1 MSQSKS
7 EIKRVK
13 FSNIVE
19 SQIPEFLN
27 EESPFFKEFLESY
40 YASVEHQSGTVDLA
54 VNLPKYRQIPAF
66 NRESLIPY
74 TALTETITSG
84 QTSIKVLSTAGWP
97 DKFGLLKIDNEIIV
111 YKKRIENKVVAT
123 RVGNFANQS
132 NIIEMEDTSNIEVGM
147 SISAGTYFPAGTTVG
162 AVGDKFIYAS
172 QKSLGVGG
180 QIPIAIILNS
190 FEECFRGFSGIDQIQ
205 QDIQSEFLQFSLTD
219 ADDHTVGSV
228 TDPKYVF
235 NLSNLFLQEFFTKFK
250 SEFLPGFEN
259 RSFTEGVNLSTI
271 LTRAKDFYSAK
282 GTDTSYKVMFKLLY
296 GEDIEIIKPS
306 EYTLVPSSNNYFK
319 TRNVLV
325 EKLFGGDAIE
335 TKGNFLNQ
343 DIVGVGTVSASIYN
357 IEYRPINDKDFYEI
371 SLDSGSFS
379 GTFSVP
385 GKTKVL
391 EAVTAGAD
399 NILVD
404 STIGFGRTGSLLL
417 KPTPISDFITVE
429 YADKT
434 SNQFLGVTGITTNL
448 LFGADVSEDKLA
460 YAYAGLGQTSLVQF
474 RFVNVIDTV
483 DFTDTSNIRVDDTL
497 NLSSFGFDLG
507 DDPKFEPWIYNIPTK
522 HVIKD
527 LTQQNINTFRVEL
540 FDSVVFFIDEELF
553 LINARNEKVRAQI
566 KDIEYATGTETDRS
580 SNKIIVQTSGVVPS
594 NIDRVEKIIVKASH
608 NANYFP
614 GLENV
619 PVGIQNSY
627 LDNDEQSFYVTSG
640 GVPNYPI
647 FATDN
652 KVFIKTD
659 PPQAGTTGGTT
670 NIIKSVDPLS
680 PTTPFRHNFVT
691 GDKIYWNN
699 SYNSGLSTG
708 VYFVTNINDFDF
720 QLSYSASDVFAG
732 QYIDVSRDLPGQY
745 VYKSGWEDQ
754 NAKNQKLLRK
764 FPYYKQ
770 ENFFD
775 DPSQRK
781 TDNKAVGILVNGVEL
796 YPASVFDEEIFF
808 GQIDSIEVTNAGKD
822 FDVINGPPLIIQ
834 DQAGSGAI
842 AFANVT
848 GSFKEVK
855 LISPGIGYQEKPKI
869 TVSGGNGVGA
879 VLESNF
885 VKGRIVSSFKAD
897 GNGVNVAS
905 DTIDFPDP
913 HNFELG
919 EEVIY
924 ESNNNV
930 AVGGIV
936 DKSSYFARPI
946 DNKTISL
953 HSSRSDAVSGI
964 NTVNIGSVS
973 NGFHSFKTL
982 KGKNTITRIYVKNSG
997 EGYSNKRIRVPARPT
1012 EGDIQTGI
1020 STSDDYFYAPN
1031 HAFRTGEIVRYEFSS
1046 IAAQGL
1052 STTTEY
1058 FVTRLDSA
1066 RFKLTDAGI
1075 GTTRDDSDFKAG
1087 KFARISGVGA
1097 GTHTIK
1103 YPPIEI
1109 KVETLSGI
1117 GSTAITNP
1125 TLEPLVLG
1133 SIESVYLEQG
1143 GAGYGCTNILNFH
1156 RRPNVGIATVTF
1168 EALLKPI
1175 LVEGSIVDV
1184 QILASGRGY
1193 RKDSDIVV
1201 YGDGDFANISPIIDE
1216 TNGSITGVR
1225 ITDGGVNYNPANTT
1239 MVLQNRGRDA
1249 KFIANVHEWKINQE
1263 VKSRNL
1269 INTLDAALTKPNTNR
1284 ELGLQ
1289 FINIYPAN
1297 RLRFQVGDNI
1307 DSGNLELTNN
1317 PQHSPILGYAYDG
1330 NPIYGPYGFSGATG
1344 GPVQRLRSSYILN
1357 TAPKVGLRPPGYTP
1371 GYFTDDYEYNGSGD
1385 LDEFGGRY
1393 CVTPQFPDGTY
1404 AYFYAIDVDS
1414 SGVAEPKYPYTI
1426 GRYFKDTPI
1435 VENFA
1440 ADFNQDKNLA
1450 ELKITRNIGPY
1461 YTNVENSIYDLID
1474 KVDSSFKQEFKVT
1487 QIQTSGITSTTIFSP
1502 GEDYRVGDRLNL
1514 DNAGTNGTGTNIVV
1528 SHVLGKNVSEISVGV
1543 STFTNVVLRP
1553 VNNIIHGRT
1562 SDPHELVNGE
1572 TIITSGVSTAVL
1584 SDIEGAYRVSVVN
1597 RKVALTQFLD
1607 QLSATGIS
1615 TFVPVTDVGGFEVN
1629 DIIGIGTELLRV
1641 TSIDSEFSRL
1651 GVNRQVGLAETHKS
1665 GSSVELK
1672 PTRFTYDIEKGSN
1685 FLGFDNRTLFF
1696 DPTYAVGVGST
1707 GSIHYL
1713 TSTGI
1718 GTVTTETKF
1727 TRVIPERS
1735 IYIKNH
1741 PFTTGQ
1747 KINYRVGLGGTSLT
1761 WVKTS
1766 AGSTSGIGTENL
1778 IDGGDVYAINFGPD
1792 YLGISTVGF
1801 PTVGDAVY
1809 WYTIADPIGLAHSFT
1824 TTNPLVTG
1832 TVQTFRGQVSTG
1844 SSHGLSSGDK
1854 ISIQAVPFV
1863 EESVKIL
1870 YDPVLRKITTN
1881 KVSWSSTTFD
1891 ASDSSFEFTD
1901 LSFKSGDKVVYYNN
1915 GNTINELNNNEV
1927 YFVLRESSQRIKL
1940 CKDLADVKNGVGVAI
1955 TSVSAGAYDLAK
1967 VNPPITVSKGN
1978 ILKIDVSDAGLA
1990 DMRLD
1995 IFEDLQFRKK
2005 LDVNGTSG
2013 SFNLIRDGIPG
2024 LVGANVQI
2032 RTLAGFPKKS
2042 FYTLTPIV
2050 PTDQRKNQL
2059 SVDNTVRGFNSITVE
2074 SSLLEDT
2081 HEVLVSDDKNF
2092 SFNLTKQ
2099 PTSAELFTTT
2109 SGLTTVFY
2117 ETDSLDALGPI
2128 ARTKINFEGKGYN
2141 KLPRVIGFDTLQGR
2155 DAVIKINSDKIGKI
2169 ETTER
2174 IKDGFDYPTDPTLL
2188 PFLSVPTVCD
2198 ISGIARIRDVLVT
2211 DGGVNYHQAPKLK
2224 VIGNDNIDLQAVVQG
2239 GSVVGV
2245 EVLTNAFE
2253 FDAPLTIV
2261 PTRNTNGYDIDQ
2273 ITHSGSDVTV
2283 ELLLDQQFY
2292 RPITTG
2298 YGSTNIDFPFKV
2310 GDKVYVEGC
2319 RLKPASRAAG
2329 ELNFNSENYGYR
2341 QFDVTAVDEIN
2352 FRVTYSLA
2360 GIATGTLGSYDD
2372 DFTLGY
2378 IHNAKDLAKFQMR
2391 LVDDAKF
2398 FSGEKVTSDKFEA
2411 TVVENGWDVELN
2423 QLRLTNSQGELRIGD
2438 TLYGERSKLAGKV
2451 EDVNRFNIRTSLGLS
2466 REKVGE
2472 VDQSVGILND
2482 YLQRVSDNFY
2492 YQKFSYSIKSKIS
2505 YSTWRESVR
2514 SIVHPSGFREFSDLE
2529 IVGDPKKDAIANNY
2543 VSVGL
2548 AKSTNMK
2555 VKTVEPKL
2563 DLLINIDNEAYL
2575 GSKSNFAM
2583 VTEDDPLEDGAVQRV
2598 FFPEGR
2604 PLKSYILN
2612 KTNKVLKID
2621 DISDGFDGSLDRS
2634 GNLIGKTNF
2643 PLRTGGVP
2651 LFKKQFDSSSSAVV
2665 DLTNNSISIQNH
2677 NFQSGQKVIIDRGG
2691 GTAIGVATTSYTTSE
2706 RHILMGVS
2714 GAGGSS
2720 MFENGINFEVGGPVT
2735 GVSTVANPIVGAKQF
2750 GFGTGFPGISTRGTG
2765 ATFTVMITY
2774 DTGTGQPISTNV
2786 VLREGG
2792 SGYYVGDNVSIA
2804 GTHLGGASPAN
2815 DLTFPVTKISGTRVG
2830 IQTVYTNLEGTNDGA
2845 GSGAIF
2851 EVERDVN
2858 LDVSAVR
2865 VLSGG
2870 SGYAATNTI
2879 SIAGTYIGGSTP
2891 TDNLFLSPTELGS
2904 NVMPDEVFIQKLDD
2918 VKFRFSGLSTSVIF
2932 DMKSLGT
2939 GIHTLRYENPNE
2951 NALILVDGIVQ
2962 SPLRNKKLS
2971 VTTGQGINASSQQVT
2986 ITSGIGSVSIGDIIR
3001 LDDEYIRI
3009 NFIGDGTFVS
3019 SRSAEVNSVVD
3030 QNFYYDVNRM
3040 NSSVIRVSNSFVTA
3054 DDNPPY

>member
-1 MSQSKS
+1 MSDNTS

-13 FSNIVE
+13 FSHIIE

-27 EESPFFKEFLESY
+27 EESPFFKEFLDKY
-40 YASVEHQSGTVDLA
+40 YTSVEHQSGTVDLA
-54 VNLPKYRQIPAF
+54 TNLPKYRQITAF
-66 NRESLIPY
+66 NNESLIPY
-74 TALTETITSG
+74 TFLTKKTFAGSR
-84 QTSIKVLSTAGWP
+84 QIKVLSTTGWP
-97 DKFGLLKIDNEIIV
+97 DKYGLLKIDNEIIV
-111 YKKRIENKVVAT
+111 YKNKIENKVIT
-123 RVGNFANQS
+123 TLLGDWQNQS
-132 NIIEMEDTSNIEVGM
+132 NIILLDNTKGIEVGM
-147 SISAGTYFPAGTTVG
+147 SISAGTNFPVGTTVA
-162 AVGDKFIYAS
+162 AVSDKFVYVS
-172 QKSLGVGG
+172 QKSVTVGG
-180 QIPIAIILNS
+180 QTPVTFVLNS
-190 FEECFRGFSGIDQIQ
+190 FENCFRGFSGIEKIQ
-205 QDIQSEFLQFSLTD
+205 QDIQSEFLQFAQTD
-219 ADDHTVGSV
+219 ADEHDIGTI
-228 TDPKYVF
+228 DNPKYVF

-259 RSFTEGVNLSTI
+259 RDFTEGVNLSTV

-296 GEDIEIIKPS
+296 GEDIDIIKPS

-343 DIVGVGTVSASIYN
+343 NIAGVGTVNASIYN
-357 IEYRPINDKDFYEI
+357 IEYRPIKNKDFYEI

-379 GTFSVP
+379 GQFQVP

-391 EAVTAGAD
+391 EEVTAGAN

-404 STIGFGRTGSLLL
+404 STIGFGKTGSLLL

-429 YADKT
+429 YNDKT
-434 SNQFLGVTGITTNL
+434 SNQFLGVTGITTDL
-448 LFGADVSEDKLA
+448 SFGADVSEDKLA

-507 DDPKFEPWIYNIPTK
+507 DDARFEPWIYNIPTK
-522 HVIKD
+522 HVIKS

-553 LINARNEKVRAQI
+553 LINARNEKVKAQI

-580 SNKIIVQTSGVVPS
+580 SNKIIVQTSGTVPS

-627 LDNDEQSFYVTSG
+627 LDNNEESFYITSG

-659 PPQAGTTGGTT
+659 PPQSGTSGGTT
-670 NIIKSVDPLS
+670 NIVRSVDPLN
-680 PTTPFRHNFVT
+680 TATPFRHNFVT
-691 GDKIYWNN
+691 GDKIFWNN
-699 SYNSGLSTG
+699 EYNSGLATG

-732 QYIDVSRDLPGQY
+732 QYIDLVTDLPGQY
-745 VYKSGWEDQ
+745 LYKSGWENQ

-796 YPASVFDEEIFF
+796 YPSSVFDEEIFF
-808 GQIDSIEVTNAGKD
+808 GQIDSVEVTNAGKD
-822 FDVINGPPLIIQ
+822 YDVINGPPMIIQ
-834 DQAGSGAI
+834 DQTGSGAI
-842 AFANVT
+842 AYANVT

-897 GNGVNVAS
+897 GSSVNVSS
-905 DTIDFPDP
+905 DTIDFPSP

-919 EEVIY
+919 EEIIY
-924 ESNNNV
+924 ESRNNPDI
-930 AVGGIV
+930 GGIV
-936 DKSSYFARPI
+936 DNSTYFARPI
-946 DNKTISL
+946 GNLIISL
-953 HSSRSDAVSGI
+953 HSNRSDAISGI

-973 NGFHSFKTL
+973 SGFHAFKTL

-997 EGYSNKRIRVPARPT
+997 EGYSNKQIRVPARPT
-1012 EGDIQTGI
+1012 EGDVQTGI
-1020 STSDDYFYAPN
+1020 STADDYFYAPN
-1031 HAFRTGEIVRYEFSS
+1031 HAFRTGEIVRYESTS

-1052 STTTEY
+1052 SSTTEY
-1058 FVTRLDSA
+1058 FVTRIDNSK
-1066 RFKLTDAGI
+1066 FKLTDAGI
-1075 GTTRDDSDFKAG
+1075 GTTRDDTDFKSG
-1087 KFARISGVGA
+1087 KITRISGVGS
-1097 GTHTIK
+1097 GTHIVK

-1117 GSTAITNP
+1117 GSTSVTSP
-1125 TLEPLVLG
+1125 TIEPVVLG

-1156 RRPNVGIATVTF
+1156 RRPNVGIATVQF
-1168 EALLKPI
+1168 QALLKPI

-1201 YGDGDFANISPIIDE
+1201 YGDGEFADISPIINED
-1216 TNGSITGVR
+1216 TGSISGVR
-1225 ITDGGVNYNPANTT
+1225 ITDGGVNYNPATTT

-1249 KFIANVHEWKINQE
+1249 KFIGNVHEWKINQE

-1269 INTLDAALTKPNTNR
+1269 INTQDAALTKPNTNK

-1289 FINIYPAN
+1289 FISIYPPN

-1330 NPIYGPYGFSGATG
+1330 NPIYGPYGFSGSTG
-1344 GPVQRLRSSYILN
+1344 GPVQRLTSSYILN
-1357 TAPKVGLRPPGYTP
+1357 TAPKVGLRPPGYSP

-1414 SGVAEPKYPYTI
+1414 SGVAEPKYPYII

-1435 VENFA
+1435 KDNFA
-1440 ADFNQDKNLA
+1440 ADFNQDQDITKLG
-1450 ELKITRNIGPY
+1450 ITRNIGPY
-1461 YTNVENSIYDLID
+1461 YTNYENSIYDLID

-1487 QIQTSGITSTTIFSP
+1487 QIQSAGITSTTIFSP
-1502 GEDYRVGDRLNL
+1502 GEDYRVGDKLNL

-1543 STFTNVVLRP
+1543 STFNDVDLRP
-1553 VNNIIHGRT
+1553 VGNLVYGRT
-1562 SDPHELVNGE
+1562 QEPHGLLNGE
-1572 TIITSGVSTAVL
+1572 TIITSGVSTAIL
-1584 SDIEGAYRVSVVN
+1584 SDIEGAYTVSVAN
-1597 RKVALTQFLD
+1597 RKVALSEYLD
-1607 QLSATGIS
+1607 QISATGIT
-1615 TFVPVTDVGGFEVN
+1615 TFIPVTDVGGFEVN

-1641 TSIDSEFSRL
+1641 TFVDNEYSRL
-1651 GVNRQVGLAETHKS
+1651 GVNRQVGVAETHEK

-1672 PTRFTYDIEKGSN
+1672 PTRFTYDTGKGSDY
-1685 FLGFDNRTLFF
+1685 LGFDNKVLFF
-1696 DPTYAVGVGST
+1696 DPRYAVGVGST
-1707 GSIHYL
+1707 GSIFEL
-1713 TSTGI
+1713 TTTGI
-1718 GTVTTETKF
+1718 GTVDTQTKF
-1727 TRVIPERS
+1727 TRVIPEKQ

-1741 PFTTGQ
+1741 PYTTGQ
-1747 KINYRVGLGGTSLT
+1747 KIKYNVGLGGTSLT
-1761 WVKTS
+1761 WSKTS

-1778 IDGGDVYAINFGPD
+1778 VDGGDVYAINFGVD

-1801 PTVGDAVY
+1801 PTMSDAVY
-1809 WYTIADPIGLAHSFT
+1809 WYNIAEPVGLAHSFT
-1824 TTNPLVTG
+1824 TTNPRITG
-1832 TVQTFRGQVSTG
+1832 TVQSFRGKITTG
-1844 SSHGLSSGDK
+1844 SPHGLKTGNRVSLE
-1854 ISIQAVPFV
+1854 AVPFV
-1863 EESVKIL
+1863 VENAKIV

-1891 ASDSSFEFTD
+1891 PVDSSFFFPD
-1901 LSFKSGDKVVYYNN
+1901 LSFKSGDKVVYYGN
-1915 GNTINELNNNEV
+1915 GNNITELDNNEV
-1927 YFVLRESSQRIKL
+1927 YFVLRESSNRIKL
-1940 CKDLADVKNGVGVAI
+1940 CKFAADVKNGTGIGI
-1955 TSVSAGAYDLAK
+1955 TAMPAGSYDLAK
-1967 VNPPITVSKGN
+1967 VNPPIRVSKGN

-2005 LDVNGTSG
+2005 LDVNGSSG
-2013 SFNLIRDGIPG
+2013 AFNLIRDGIPG
-2024 LVGANVQI
+2024 QVGANIQI
-2032 RTLAGFPKKS
+2032 KTVGDFPRKS

-2050 PTDQRKNQL
+2050 PTDQRKNQV
-2059 SVDNTVRGFNSITVE
+2059 STDRSVRGFNSITVE
-2074 SSLLEDT
+2074 SSILEDN
-2081 HEVLVSDDKNF
+2081 HEVLVADANTF
-2092 SFNLTKQ
+2092 SFNLEKQ

-2117 ETDSLDALGPI
+2117 ETNSLDALGPI

-2141 KLPRVIGFDTLQGR
+2141 KLPRVIGFDTLQGKN
-2155 DAVIKINSDKIGKI
+2155 AVIKINSDKIGKI

-2188 PFLSVPTVCD
+2188 PFLSVPTVID
-2198 ISGIARIRDVLVT
+2198 VSGIARIQDVLVT
-2211 DGGVNYHQAPKLK
+2211 DGGVNYHQPPNLK
-2224 VIGNDNIDLQAVVQG
+2224 VLGNDKIDLQAVVQG

-2245 EVLTNAFE
+2245 QVLTNAFE

-2273 ITHSGSDVTV
+2273 ITHSGDSVTV

-2298 YGSTNIDFPFKV
+2298 YGSTDIEFPFKV

-2319 RLKPASRAAG
+2319 RLTPASFAAG

-2352 FRVTYSLA
+2352 FRVTYSVA

-2378 IHNAKDLAKFQMR
+2378 ISNAKDLAKFQMR
-2391 LVDDAKF
+2391 LIDDAKF
-2398 FSGEKVTSDKFEA
+2398 FSGERITSPKFEA
-2411 TVVENGWDVELN
+2411 RVVENGWDVELN
-2423 QLRLTNSQGELRIGD
+2423 QLRLTDSQGELRVGD
-2438 TLYGERSKLAGKV
+2438 IVYGEQSKLAGRV
-2451 EDVNRFNIRTSLGLS
+2451 EDVNRFNIRTSLGIS

-2472 VDQSVGILND
+2472 VDQSVGILNN

-2492 YQKFSYSIKSKIS
+2492 YQKFSYSIKSNIS
-2505 YSTWRESVR
+2505 YSKWREAVR

-2529 IVGDPKKDAIANNY
+2529 IVGDPKKDAITNSY

-2555 VKTVEPKL
+2555 VQTVEPKL
-2563 DLLINIDNEAYL
+2563 DLIINIDNETYL
-2575 GSKSNFAM
+2575 GTRSNFAM
-2583 VTEDDPLEDGAVQRV
+2583 VTEDDPLPDGGVQRV

-2621 DISDGFDGSLDRS
+2621 DVSNDFDGQLDRS
-2634 GNLIGKTNF
+2634 GNLFGKTNF

-2651 LFKKQFDSSSSAVV
+2651 LFKKQFDSSDSSVV
-2665 DLTNNSISIQNH
+2665 DLTNNTISIQNH
-2677 NFQSGQKVIIDRGG
+2677 NFQSGQKLLVDRGG
-2691 GTAIGVATTSYTTSE
+2691 GTAIGVATTSYTTNN

-2891 TDNLFLSPTELGS
+2891 TDNLFLTPTELGS
-2904 NVMPDEVFIQKLDD
+2904 NVMPDEVFVQKVDD
-2918 VKFRFSGLSTSVIF
+2918 VTIRFTGLSTSIIF
-2932 DMKSLGT
+2932 DMKTLGT

-2962 SPLRNKKLS
+2962 SPIRNKKLN
-2971 VTTGQGINASSQQVT
+2971 VTTGNGINATSQT
-2986 ITSGIGSVSIGDIIR
+2986 LSITSGIGSVSIGDVLR
-3001 LDDEYIRI
+3001 LDDEFIKV

-3019 SRSAEVNSVVD
+3019 SRTAEVNSTVD
-3030 QNFYYDVNRM
+3030 NNFYYDRNRA
-3040 NSSVIRVSNSFVTA
+3040 NSTVTRVSNSTVTM